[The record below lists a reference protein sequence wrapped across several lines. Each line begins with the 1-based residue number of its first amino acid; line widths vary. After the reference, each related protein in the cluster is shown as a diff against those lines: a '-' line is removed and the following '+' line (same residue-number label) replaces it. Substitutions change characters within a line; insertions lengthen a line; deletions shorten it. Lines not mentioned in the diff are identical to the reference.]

1 MWIMT
6 KQTRV
11 FLFLLILVC
20 VTTSVL
26 GAETRLNITISELIS
41 ENVTF
46 AQNFYLQ
53 EQQNYVLIEG
63 EINVTNPSNNT
74 VFDIYVYLLNTRIF
88 DGNITYESGRNASQ
102 FGEMGSFV
110 EYGLVGNTSNNVS
123 LSDDLDNDGSTDFF
137 FVNTT
142 HIIFNLSTIGIVG
155 VPVTDNDDVVT
166 NLTDVS
172 GREIVI

>member
-74 VFDIYVYLLNTRIF
+74 VFDIYVYLINTRIF
-88 DGNITYESGRNASQ
+88 DGNITYESGRNASHY
-102 FGEMGSFV
+102 GENNYITYARVSINGTYTGA
-110 EYGLVGNTSNNVS
+110 EPNNTLPASWTVQ
-123 LSDDLDNDGSTDFF
+123 
-137 FVNTT
+137 VKK
-142 HIIFNLSTIGIVG
+142 
-155 VPVTDNDDVVT
+155 VPN
-166 NLTDVS
+166 NLTIFIPELRGGES
-172 GREIVI
+172 TLLNYT